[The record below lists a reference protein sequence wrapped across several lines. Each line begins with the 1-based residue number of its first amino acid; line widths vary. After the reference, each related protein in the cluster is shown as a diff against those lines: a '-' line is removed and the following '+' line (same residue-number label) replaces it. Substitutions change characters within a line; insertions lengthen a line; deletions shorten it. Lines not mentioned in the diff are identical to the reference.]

1 MILFTIRE
9 GWQVAQRAKKA
20 AEKSAKKAAAEE
32 LRDGGEDV
40 YLMEPMHQ
48 ETGETGTH

>member
-1 MILFTIRE
+1 M
-9 GWQVAQRAKKA
+9 AQRAKKA

-40 YLMEPMHQ
+40 YLMEPMRISQ
-48 ETGETGTH
+48 ENSADRNSLSWFSI